1 MNNIYQ
7 IADCGDSISSKHTE
21 KSPGANPVCL
31 SIESEEFSRFTPN
44 AHEMKK
50 QIHEPY
56 FTRKYSKASSKT
68 HPLLHR
74 EREPVKTNSN
84 FLVNIWCFQ
93 IIILVGLFTLTLF
106 LLNFANIQTT
116 NHTSSQTPTP
126 CNVSQNISFLKD
138 AWPTDRKLAIRNR
151 FDREALPSNKNKSAI
166 FHLDLSCNNISFLN
180 LSIFHEFSWL
190 SHLNLSKNSMHQVV
204 GLDLVPSLRFLDLS
218 SNSLTRISDLQTLST
233 SSITVLDLKN
243 NYISSLNSTD
253 LSRFPAILFVDIS
266 NNPIKE
272 FGLIPTLSCCDI
284 RSLNYSCVVQYNS
297 VAIIT
302 DSLNRDNKQVST
314 NYHVLTSLPQQK
326 ARVDNT
332 IHI

>member
-21 KSPGANPVCL
+21 KSPAANPVCL
-31 SIESEEFSRFTPN
+31 SIESEEFSLFTPN

-50 QIHEPY
+50 QNHESY

-84 FLVNIWCFQ
+84 FLVNIWCVQ
-93 IIILVGLFTLTLF
+93 MIILVGLFTLTLF
-106 LLNFANIQTT
+106 LLNFAYIQTT

-126 CNVSQNISFLKD
+126 CNVIQNISFLKS
-138 AWPTDRKLAIRNR
+138 AWPKDRIYI
-151 FDREALPSNKNKSAI
+151 EALPSNKNKSAI
-166 FHLDLSCNNISFLN
+166 FHLDLSCSNISFIN
-180 LSIFHEFSWL
+180 LSIFYEFSGL

-272 FGLIPTLSCCDI
+272 FGLFPTLSCCDI
-284 RSLNYSCVVQYNS
+284 QSLNYSCVVQYNS

-302 DSLNRDNKQVST
+302 DSFKGDHKQVST